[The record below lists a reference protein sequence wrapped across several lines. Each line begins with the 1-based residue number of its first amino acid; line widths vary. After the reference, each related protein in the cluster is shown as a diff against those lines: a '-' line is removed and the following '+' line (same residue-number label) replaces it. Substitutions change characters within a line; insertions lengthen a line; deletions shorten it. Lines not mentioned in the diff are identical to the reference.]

1 MIDHIHIKELIS
13 ADFDGQATAEEKRLI
28 KEHLLECS
36 SCRDYARQLNK
47 LSATLDEWDNEDLSP
62 DLEQKVQQGLKEVIT
77 RGEKSAL
84 RQHPLFKVGVG
95 GGGALVVVLILILSM
110 QVYSQR
116 ALQGRLKS
124 ASDDIGQQ
132 FSPGTTRTADGRP
145 AMQARSIDG
154 GEYLRKDTGV
164 SLDSTVQYEPYY
176 LTSDYFVKDEGKRSV
191 SELRA
196 TPEKTTTATQGFIG
210 ENKKNMRLK
219 AGFQESTYA
228 SSEHQRLAGTNGKPA
243 EEMMSPTTRSLAL
256 KKSEIPVQYKYQQGY
271 ADGRDYSRAVSNKE
285 SFLVHNGLGY
295 PDYDRQYRREPYPYP
310 TDTEEYAPVY
320 ENGFLEAQYNP
331 LSTFSIDVDTTAYSN
346 IRRFLNNGQLPPAD
360 AVRIEE
366 MINYFHYDYPQPKW
380 GKPFSVTTQASHCPW
395 NPQHYLVQ
403 VGIKGKVMSSKKVPP
418 SNLVFLIDVSG
429 SMNQNDKLPLLKD
442 SFRMFIDQLSGN
454 ERVAIVVYSGSASVV
469 LDSTPGSDKW
479 RIAQAIDNLSAGGST
494 AGAAGIHLAY
504 DIAQRNF
511 IKNGNNRVILATDG
525 DFNVGVSSDSE
536 LVRLI
541 ETKRDNG
548 IFLSILGFG
557 TGNYKDAK
565 MEQIADKG
573 NGNYFYIDSL
583 KEGRK
588 VLVDELGSTIFTIA
602 KDVKLQVEFNPAEV
616 KAYKLIGYE
625 NRALANQDFNDDTK
639 DAGELGAG
647 HTVTAFYEVIPAVST
662 AYSTPGV
669 DRLKYQPTSKAM
681 FINTDLMTVKLRYK
695 DPQGSSS
702 KMIKSIIHRR
712 DITNTPSDDFQFASA
727 VAEFGLL
734 LRNSPY
740 RAGASYDHIL
750 MRARRYQGTDKFGH
764 KAEFANLVEKA
775 RSLDH
780 RPVYQTT
787 PVPYPYPEYYE
798 TSDSNINFKGE

>member
-1 MIDHIHIKELIS
+1 MIDHRHIKELIS
-13 ADFDGQATAEEKRLI
+13 ADFDGQTTAEEKKLI
-28 KEHLLECS
+28 EEHLHECT

-62 DLEQKVQQGLKEVIT
+62 DLEGKIRRGLKEVMMS
-77 RGEKSAL
+77 REKSAV
-84 RQHPLFKVGVG
+84 RQHPLFKIGIG
-95 GGGALVVVLILILSM
+95 GGGVLVAILVLIISM
-110 QVYSQR
+110 QTYSQR
-116 ALQGRLKS
+116 SLQSRVRDAGPYLKKES
-124 ASDDIGQQ
+124 FSDDIGRQY
-132 FSPGTTRTADGRP
+132 SASETRTASKPIMR
-145 AMQARSIDG
+145 ARVRDA
-154 GEYLRKDTGV
+154 GEYVRKDTREKASSSG
-164 SLDSTVQYEPYY
+164 LA
-176 LTSDYFVKDEGKRSV
+176 LTQSQEHWATASGQRSV
-191 SELRA
+191 EKRA
-196 TPEKTTTATQGFIG
+196 ASFKMVLPQTATVSRKSGIG
-210 ENKKNMRLK
+210 AIAGERILKEGGYQASGYDTGDLIYSGRPSSYIEENKERYLYE
-219 AGFQESTYA
+219 AEYPEYGYR
-228 SSEHQRLAGTNGKPA
+228 HQP
-243 EEMMSPTTRSLAL
+243 
-256 KKSEIPVQYKYQQGY
+256 
-271 ADGRDYSRAVSNKE
+271 
-285 SFLVHNGLGY
+285 
-295 PDYDRQYRREPYPYP
+295 
-310 TDTEEYAPVY
+310 DTEEYAHTY
-320 ENGFLEAQYNP
+320 ESSFLEARHNP
-331 LSTFSIDVDTTAYSN
+331 LSTFSIDVDTTSYSN

-366 MINYFHYDYPQPKW
+366 MINYFSYDYPQPGW

-403 VGIKGKVMSSKKVPP
+403 IGIKGKTMSSKKVPP

-429 SMNQNDKLPLLKD
+429 SMNRSNKLPLLKNA
-442 SFRMFIDQLSGN
+442 FRMFIDQLSGN

-479 RIAQAIDNLSAGGST
+479 RIQQAIDNLSAGGST

-504 DIAQRNF
+504 DIARRNF

-541 ETKRDNG
+541 ESKRDNG

-565 MEQIADKG
+565 MEQIANKG
-573 NGNYFYIDSL
+573 NGNYFYIDSI

-588 VLVDELGSTIFTIA
+588 VLVDELGSTLFTIA

-647 HTVTAFYEVIPAVST
+647 HTVTAFYEVIPAVSSRYT
-662 AYSTPGV
+662 APGV
-669 DRLKYQPTSKAM
+669 DSLKYQRTSKVIFM
-681 FINTDLMTVKLRYK
+681 NTDLMTVKLRYK

-702 KMIKSIIHRR
+702 KLIKKTVHRR
-712 DITNTPSDDFQFASA
+712 DITNTPGDDFQFASA

-750 MRARRYQGTDKFGH
+750 MRARRYQGADKNGH
-764 KAEFANLVEKA
+764 KTGFANLVEKA

-780 RPVYQTT
+780 RPVYPT
-787 PVPYPYPEYYE
+787 PVPYPYPYPEYNG